1 MNNFLKIIFLLFC
14 FYCPFIANADVGLS
28 QAGSGYSSGYQSPKF
43 ETDNEI
49 TRYIEDQVWLINNDT
64 KVNIT
69 DDGDI
74 YINGQ
79 KVDDSNP
86 AVKELKSKPDLLK
99 KVQSYMHVD
108 TDIPVHMSVND
119 YFSKITNSIQSK
131 FLGKTQS
138 VGASISEAG
147 KKLLF
152 ALCLITF
159 IWNGAQLM
167 IKGTD
172 FGSLFFELFRTIMI
186 FGFFYW
192 LLNNVPTLL
201 SNMCA
206 KFGNWGNSIA
216 GNGAQ
221 SDVIASIVQKTSNLA
236 SELCFGSKDSQKS
249 FTSIN
254 LFGLFYIVQRFLVGV
269 FILFFGYIMAI
280 NLFML
285 KVEFICTAWLGVF
298 ILGMAGSPWT
308 KDSSMTYLRT
318 LLAKSVKYFISIIVI
333 SIGFEII
340 YQTNI
345 MCIEGINKKDYGA
358 LCALVFACIIVGKLV
373 MVLPNQIAGFIA
385 NPGQSEIMSPNKAG
399 AMAVAGTVGAVA
411 LTGGL
416 AGGAVASSALAKAGA
431 MTAKQV
437 GSNMLR
443 KGVGNSFDG
452 VSFRQN
458 YHQANEAKK
467 KMKNMIKS

>member
-1 MNNFLKIIFLLFC
+1 MSIFKIFLIFVCC
-14 FYCPFIANADVGLS
+14 FSPFIANADVGLS
-28 QAGSGYSSGYQSPKF
+28 QAGSGYSSGYTSPKF
-43 ETDNEI
+43 ETDNDI
-49 TRYIEDQVWLINNDT
+49 AKYIENQTWLVDED
-64 KVNIT
+64 VDVAIT
-69 DDGDI
+69 EDGDI

-79 KVDDSNP
+79 KVDDTNP

-99 KVQSYMHVD
+99 KVRSYMHVD
-108 TDIPVHMSVND
+108 KDPPVHMSVND

-138 VGASISEAG
+138 VGASISDAG

-159 IWNGAQLM
+159 VWNGAQLM

-172 FGSLFFELFRTIMI
+172 FGSLFFELFRIIMI

-201 SNMCA
+201 SNMCS

-236 SELCFGSKDSQKS
+236 SELCFGSKDNTKT

-254 LFGLFYIVQRFLVGV
+254 LFSLFYIAQRFLVGV

-280 NLFML
+280 NLFLL
-285 KVEFICTAWLGVF
+285 KLEFICTAWLGVF

-333 SIGFEII
+333 SIGFEVI

-345 MCIEGINKKDYGA
+345 MCIKGINQKDFGA
-358 LCALVFACIIVGKLV
+358 LFALVFACIIVGKLV
-373 MVLPNQIAGFIA
+373 MVLPNQIAGLIA
-385 NPGQSEIMSPNKAG
+385 NPGQSELMSPNKAG

-431 MTAKQV
+431 MTVKQV

-467 KMKNMIKS
+467 KMKGMLKS

>member
-1 MNNFLKIIFLLFC
+1 MSIFKIFLILVCC
-14 FYCPFIANADVGLS
+14 FSPFIANADVGLS
-28 QAGSGYSSGYQSPKF
+28 QAGSGYSSGYTSPKF
-43 ETDNEI
+43 ETDNDI
-49 TRYIEDQVWLINNDT
+49 VKYIENQTWLVDED
-64 KVNIT
+64 VDVAIT

-79 KVDDSNP
+79 KVDDTNP

-99 KVQSYMHVD
+99 KVRSYMHVD
-108 TDIPVHMSVND
+108 KDPPVHMSVND

-138 VGASISEAG
+138 VGTSISEAG

-152 ALCLITF
+152 ALCLVTF

-216 GNGAQ
+216 GNGPQ
-221 SDVIASIVQKTSNLA
+221 SDVIASIVEKTSNLA
-236 SELCFGSKDSQKS
+236 SELCFGSKDNTKS

-254 LFGLFYIVQRFLVGV
+254 LFSLFYIAQRFLVGV

-280 NLFML
+280 NLFLL
-285 KVEFICTAWLGVF
+285 KLEFICTAWLGVF

-308 KDSSMTYLRT
+308 KDSSMSYLRT

-333 SIGFEII
+333 SIGFEVI

-345 MCIEGINKKDYGA
+345 MCIKGINQKDFGA
-358 LCALVFACIIVGKLV
+358 LFALIFACIIVGKLV
-373 MVLPNQIAGFIA
+373 MVLPNQIAGLIA
-385 NPGQSEIMSPNKAG
+385 NPGQSELMSPNKAG

-431 MTAKQV
+431 MTAKQI

-443 KGVGNSFDG
+443 KGVGHPLDG

-467 KMKNMIKS
+467 KMKAMLKS